1 MNQVSKLIN
10 WYFSKKTL
18 PFWGIVL
25 LDSLIVLFSYYL
37 VYWFFFRNS
46 SKKGFSFSNAFI
58 F

>member
-1 MNQVSKLIN
+1 MNQISKIIN

-37 VYWFFFRNS
+37 VFWFFFR
-46 SKKGFSFSNAFI
+46 GFLLFRFFLRFFN
-58 F
+58 